1 MLTTNAVALDL
12 LENTIGEK
20 LPFLKAP
27 FFSRQHGDRPDP
39 TEEA

>member
-1 MLTTNAVALDL
+1 VVEPEIGVFNTN
-12 LENTIGEK
+12 GEK

>member
-1 MLTTNAVALDL
+1 LEFFNTN
-12 LENTIGEK
+12 GEK

-27 FFSRQHGDRPDP
+27 FFSPQHGDRPHP

>member
-1 MLTTNAVALDL
+1 LEFFNTN
-12 LENTIGEK
+12 GEK

-27 FFSRQHGDRPDP
+27 FFSRQRGDRLDP

>member
-1 MLTTNAVALDL
+1 LEFFNTN
-12 LENTIGEK
+12 GEK

>member
-1 MLTTNAVALDL
+1 
-12 LENTIGEK
+12 LEFFNTIGEK